1 MIRAARFKPS
11 PLWIGIALGSMFLCS
26 AGALTEEALWKMY
39 FDAGTKAYNHDQY
52 ATAETMFLAARKEA
66 EGFGSS
72 DVRVA
77 STLFQL
83 ALVYYTEKKY
93 EQAEPNYRRAVE
105 IWDKAKAPP
114 SIERAN
120 ALSYLGILRARQG
133 DQQDAQ
139 RFYKQALDMR
149 EKLHGPA
156 DPELIIPLTNLAGNL
171 RDQKKYD
178 EAEPLYKRAQDI
190 AEKHFGPDDP
200 QVVAALAAQA
210 GDFYDE
216 EKYAEAEPLYV
227 RALAITEKKKGGEDP
242 DIVASIRPLAVTL
255 FAQKKFDQARLLT
268 ERAIAILE
276 KNNEPMDLAA
286 PLNFLGQICER
297 LHSYADAERAYKRAL
312 DTLGPDNKAALD
324 TLENYSRMLHDL
336 KRQPEAKALE
346 AHISK
351 IRAATQLEEKR

>member
-26 AGALTEEALWKMY
+26 AGAVAEEALWKMY
-39 FDAGTKAYNHDQY
+39 FEAGTKAYGHDQY

-72 DVRVA
+72 DVRLA

-120 ALSYLGILRARQG
+120 ALSYLGILSAQQG
-133 DQQDAQ
+133 RQQDAQ
-139 RFYKQALDMR
+139 RFYEQALDMR

-156 DPELIIPLTNLAGNL
+156 DAELIIPLKNLAGNL

-178 EAEPLYKRAQDI
+178 EAETLYKCAQEM

-200 QVVAALAAQA
+200 QLAAVLRTLA
-210 GDFYDE
+210 DTLYNED
-216 EKYAEAEPLYV
+216 KYAEAEPLYV

-242 DIVASIRPLAVTL
+242 DIVASIRPLARTL
-255 FAQKKFDQARLLT
+255 FEEKKFDQARLLT
-268 ERAIAILE
+268 EQAIAILE
-276 KNNEPMDLAA
+276 KNGEPENLAA
-286 PLNFLGQICER
+286 PLNFLGETCEK
-297 LHSYADAERAYKRAL
+297 LGSYADAERAYKRAL
-312 DTLGPDNKAALD
+312 DTLGRDNKAALD

-336 KRQPEAKALE
+336 KREPEAKALE
-346 AHISK
+346 ADISK
-351 IRAATQLEEKR
+351 IQAATQPEEKR